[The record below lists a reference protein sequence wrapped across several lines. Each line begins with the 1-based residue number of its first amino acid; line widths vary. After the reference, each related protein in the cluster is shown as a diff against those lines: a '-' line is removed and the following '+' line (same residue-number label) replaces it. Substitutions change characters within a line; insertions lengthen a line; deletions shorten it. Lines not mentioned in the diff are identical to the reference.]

1 MIRSP
6 YALKVPDLVN
16 NALIDIIGGDM
27 MKKATSMHLTRF
39 YQQNMAA
46 APFCAPPPNK
56 EVNTTSY
63 NLVIMYTMFQKF
75 HGYRTE
81 LQPPVR

>member
-46 APFCAPPPNK
+46 APFCAPSPQQRGQHNK
-56 EVNTTSY
+56 
-63 NLVIMYTMFQKF
+63 
-75 HGYRTE
+75 
-81 LQPPVR
+81 LQPGDFVYNASKISWLPH